1 MAVPTPNPLSL
12 APTALK
18 AVQDFRARNEVRVLF
33 GLLKKELAG
42 RPDFPWKQVERLA
55 LDPSTRGFL
64 LNLIDD
70 GRVDQQALRGRL
82 VALCDPG
89 AYGASREELADEV
102 LAAILEKAPLAVRS
116 DREATRNIVRG
127 EIDPL
132 YALIAD
138 LLGGPD
144 PQDALRAPYLDLPEE
159 IADGNGPPSLPL
171 RAEYGVVPF
180 RGREDELTR
189 IEDWCAEEA
198 LVSVAVIV
206 AGPGAGKTRLAAQA
220 AEALQQ
226 AHGWVTGMLKP
237 DLDGAMVDAL
247 ATLDLPQLVVIDG
260 APSRGPEIAEL
271 LKALGRAERST
282 PVRLLLLARDD
293 GEWREKEL
301 PRLLH
306 GSGGPEIVFG
316 STRVWPLGSAAADL
330 DARAETF
337 HDAAIAFAEV
347 FALSPETVVEP
358 DLTQELFAEILCVHL
373 AALTSVAGDPEVL
386 RGRVAAD
393 DLLED
398 LLAREAGY
406 WDACPRPVGLAID
419 DPDVRARVVALAT
432 MTYADDEE
440 QAAAT
445 LRAIP
450 DLADASERERRAI
463 ARWLKKLYPAS
474 RRPTADGAPQEQWF
488 RPLRP
493 DLIGEYLVADA
504 LMPVPELA
512 VRLTAAATPD
522 QLERALTV
530 LTRSAR
536 FHQPAEDALLAA
548 LEANLGAIWEA
559 CLKVAVQTGEPM
571 GRLLAEALRRSPDPE
586 LAMTMVAA
594 IPRETTALREAAVV
608 VAEQALAWLNHQAP
622 AAQSDIQLAYLTDEL
637 SIRLSAVGRRQD
649 ALDTVQASVAI
660 RRRLATADPDTFLPD
675 LAGTLNNESNELS
688 AVGRHEEALTAVKD
702 AATIYRG
709 LAEQHPDKF
718 LPNLATVRNN
728 ESSELSAI
736 GRREEALT
744 AIQEAATIYRGLAEQ
759 HPDKFLPDLAMAR
772 NNESSDL
779 SALGRREEA
788 LTASQ
793 EAATIYR
800 GLAEQHPDAFLP
812 NLATARNNE
821 SNRLAALGRHEEAHT
836 SIQEAVAIYR
846 GLAEQH
852 PDAFLP
858 NFASARNNE
867 SNRLATLGRHEE
879 ALAAI
884 QEAVAVRR
892 HLAEQHPEAF
902 LPDLATARHNEAGE
916 LAALGQH
923 EEALAAIREAISLVL
938 PMLERQPFALPDSGR
953 MLGLTYLHL
962 CGETDTTPDP
972 ELVHRLVEVLEKV
985 GVQPD

>member
-42 RPDFPWKQVERLA
+42 RPNFPWKQVERLA
-55 LDPSTRGFL
+55 LDPSTRGFF

-70 GRVDQQALRGRL
+70 GRVDQQALRSRL
-82 VALCDPG
+82 VDLCDPG
-89 AYGASREELADEV
+89 AYGASREALADEV

-159 IADGNGPPSLPL
+159 IADGKGPPSLPL

-189 IEDWCAEEA
+189 IGDWCAEEG

-220 AEALQQ
+220 AEAFQQ

-237 DLDGAMVDAL
+237 DLDGAMVEAL

-301 PRLLH
+301 PKLLH

-330 DARAETF
+330 DARTETF
-337 HDAAIAFAEV
+337 HDAAMAFAEV
-347 FALSPETVVEP
+347 FALSPEAAVEP

-474 RRPTADGAPQEQWF
+474 RRPTSDGAPQEQWF

-522 QLERALTV
+522 QLPQIIYLEDTMLGEMVDKGQVLPAQSCMEADGYDITQITPAARASYSVDGV
-530 LTRSAR
+530 LYPGYMNVSTPVIYYNKIHFEKAGLD
-536 FHQPAEDALLAA
+536 P
-548 LEANLGAIWEA
+548 N
-559 CLKVAVQTGEPM
+559 KPPTT
-571 GRLLAEALRRSPDPE
+571 LAEVEEYAKILKDKGVSPKPMAFLANEWFFNTWMAGVGQEAINNDNGRTEPATEATFASPE
-586 LAMTMVAA
+586 
-594 IPRETTALREAAVV
+594 VV
-608 VAEQALAWLNHQAP
+608 GALAKLDEMNAEGLLN
-622 AAQSDIQLAYLTDEL
+622 
-637 SIRLSAVGRRQD
+637 
-649 ALDTVQASVAI
+649 
-660 RRRLATADPDTFLPD
+660 
-675 LAGTLNNESNELS
+675 
-688 AVGRHEEALTAVKD
+688 
-702 AATIYRG
+702 
-709 LAEQHPDKF
+709 
-718 LPNLATVRNN
+718 
-728 ESSELSAI
+728 
-736 GRREEALT
+736 
-744 AIQEAATIYRGLAEQ
+744 
-759 HPDKFLPDLAMAR
+759 
-772 NNESSDL
+772 
-779 SALGRREEA
+779 
-788 LTASQ
+788 
-793 EAATIYR
+793 
-800 GLAEQHPDAFLP
+800 AFP
-812 NLATARNNE
+812 VT
-821 SNRLAALGRHEEAHT
+821 
-836 SIQEAVAIYR
+836 
-846 GLAEQH
+846 
-852 PDAFLP
+852 
-858 NFASARNNE
+858 
-867 SNRLATLGRHEE
+867 
-879 ALAAI
+879 
-884 QEAVAVRR
+884 
-892 HLAEQHPEAF
+892 
-902 LPDLATARHNEAGE
+902 
-916 LAALGQH
+916 
-923 EEALAAIREAISLVL
+923 
-938 PMLERQPFALPDSGR
+938 
-953 MLGLTYLHL
+953 
-962 CGETDTTPDP
+962 
-972 ELVHRLVEVLEKV
+972 
-985 GVQPD
+985 